1 MLYMDRYSVVHRTSE
16 GGKRE
21 SGAMSHTGKRQAGV
35 HVRLSL
41 PNGGSLDEADIAL
54 IETLQRCRSI
64 LGASKLLG
72 MSYRK
77 TWLMADTLNRIFETK
92 VIETFPGR
100 RGRGAEVT
108 AFGRRIA
115 ALFRSIGRRSSRAAA
130 AALDEFTASLDRSFA
145 VEEAGEALED
155 RPH

>member
-1 MLYMDRYSVVHRTSE
+1 MDRYSVVRMTSE
-16 GGKRE
+16 GEKRE
-21 SGAMSHTGKRQAGV
+21 SGAMAHTGKRRAGV

-41 PNGGSLDEADIAL
+41 PNGGSLDESDIAL
-54 IETLQRCRSI
+54 IETLQKCRSI

-72 MSYRK
+72 LSYRK

-100 RGRGAEVT
+100 RGGGAEVT

-115 ALFRSIGRRSSRAAA
+115 ALFRSIERRSSRAAA
-130 AALDEFTASLDRSFA
+130 AALDELTASLDRSFEG
-145 VEEAGEALED
+145 EEAGEARED
-155 RPH
+155 GPH